1 MNQARRPL
9 FHTLL
14 LALLLAA
21 PAATLAHDAFAQD
34 PPAPT
39 PPAPAPSG
47 SAAKAERPTADSVA
61 AKVQA
66 FYNQTTTFQATFHQ
80 VYKVKAYNQTKK
92 SNGKVVFA
100 KPGKMS
106 WSYDVPNGNRVV
118 SDGKTLK
125 VYEKDNNQM
134 FEQPV
139 EKSQYPA
146 ALAFLMGQGDLTKSF
161 NLKLLDAA
169 VQKFEGGYVLEGLPK
184 EATPAY
190 QKVIFYVDGPTSQ
203 VRRVIILDAQGNRNT
218 FDFKAPRVNEPVPE
232 ETFQFTPPQGTQIIH
247 P

>member
-1 MNQARRPL
+1 MTFRHLTTSL
-9 FHTLL
+9 FTA
-14 LALLLAA
+14 LALAICA
-21 PAATLAHDAFAQD
+21 PLDATAE
-34 PPAPT
+34 PK
-39 PPAPAPSG
+39 APAPPAG
-47 SAAKAERPTADSVA
+47 SAAKPSGPTAESIA

-66 FYNQTTTFQATFHQ
+66 FYNQTNTFQASFKQ

-92 SNGKVVFA
+92 SSGKVVFA

-106 WSYDVPNGNRVV
+106 WTYNSPNGNRVV
-118 SDGKTLK
+118 SDGKLLK
-125 VYEKDNNQM
+125 VYEKENNQM

-161 NLKLLDAA
+161 NLKVLDAA
-169 VQKFEGGYVLEGLPK
+169 TMKFEGGYVLEGIPK

-190 QKVIFYVDGPTSQ
+190 QKVIFFVDGPTSQ
-203 VRRVIILDAQGNRNT
+203 IRRTILLDAQGNRNT
-218 FDFKAPRVNEPVPE
+218 FDFQSPQVNKEVSD
-232 ETFQFTPPQGTQIIH
+232 ETFKFNPPPGTQIIR

>member
-1 MNQARRPL
+1 M
-9 FHTLL
+9 TLPRL
-14 LALLLAA
+14 SLRLLAA
-21 PAATLAHDAFAQD
+21 LSLLTASTVTMLPVTDAFAQE
-34 PPAPT
+34 AK
-39 PPAPAPSG
+39 APA
-47 SAAKAERPTADSVA
+47 AERPTAEGIA

-66 FYNQTTTFQATFHQ
+66 FYNQTTSFQATFNQ

-92 SNGKVVFA
+92 SNGKVIFA

-106 WSYDVPNGNRVV
+106 WSYDSPNGNRVV

-125 VYEKDNNQM
+125 VYEKENNQM

-146 ALAFLMGQGDLTKSF
+146 ALAFLMGQGDLAKSF

-169 VQKFEGGYVLEGLPK
+169 TMKFEGGFVLEGLPK
-184 EATPAY
+184 DATPAY
-190 QKVIFYVDGPTSQ
+190 QKVIFFVDGPTSQ
-203 VRRVIILDAQGNRNT
+203 VRRVIILDAQGNRNN
-218 FDFKAPRVNEPVPE
+218 FDFKSPKVNEPVSE
-232 ETFQFTPPQGTQIIH
+232 DTFKFTPPPGTQIIH